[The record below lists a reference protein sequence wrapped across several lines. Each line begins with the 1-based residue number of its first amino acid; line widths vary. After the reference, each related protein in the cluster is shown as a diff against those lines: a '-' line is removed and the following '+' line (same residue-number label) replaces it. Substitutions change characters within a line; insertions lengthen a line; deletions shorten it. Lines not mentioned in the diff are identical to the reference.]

1 MIGWLTEYK
10 EKVKTMKQ
18 IVPQKVIIEFDGES
32 FHSGIF
38 FYKVNNDGAI
48 GRLQSIGIGN
58 AEFSMPVMNGIL
70 QSFIE
75 RAKVT
80 EAIDE

>member
-1 MIGWLTEYK
+1 
-10 EKVKTMKQ
+10 MKQ
-18 IVPQKVIIEFDGES
+18 IVPQKAIIEFDGEV

-48 GRLQSIGIGN
+48 GRLQSIGIRN
-58 AEFSMPVMNGIL
+58 AEFSRPAMNAIL

-75 RAKVT
+75 QAKKT
-80 EAIDE
+80 EAINE

>member
-1 MIGWLTEYK
+1 
-10 EKVKTMKQ
+10 MKQ
-18 IVPQKVIIEFDGES
+18 IVPQKVIVEFDGEA

-48 GRLQSIGIGN
+48 GRLQSIGIKN
-58 AEFSMPVMNGIL
+58 AEFSKPMMNNIL
-70 QSFIE
+70 QSFIAL
-75 RAKVT
+75 AKKT